1 MLAKP
6 GAKVMP
12 LGGKGTLA
20 WAPDGSAAVALTL
33 PRAPEG
39 KTYEAWVMRKGTAAP
54 AGLFSGSTVFRID
67 RPVPRGSVVGV
78 TLERAGGA
86 DAPTGTPLVTTD
98 EVS

>member
-1 MLAKP
+1 M
-6 GAKVMP
+6 
-12 LGGKGTLA
+12 
-20 WAPDGSAAVALTL
+20 TL

-39 KTYEAWVMRKGTAAP
+39 KTYEAWVMRKAQRFARRP
-54 AGLFSGSTVFRID
+54 LLRALLRLPGST

-78 TLERAGGA
+78 TLAPVGGA